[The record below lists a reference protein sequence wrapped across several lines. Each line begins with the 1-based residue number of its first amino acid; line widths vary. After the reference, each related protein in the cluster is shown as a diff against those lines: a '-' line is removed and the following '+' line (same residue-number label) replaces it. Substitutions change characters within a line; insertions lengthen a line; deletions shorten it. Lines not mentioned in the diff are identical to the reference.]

1 MSLSLLLLLAGL
13 SVQAWADLPL
23 EPASLDHAGIRNLT
37 QQDPNL
43 TGQDVLIAA
52 VCRSMTY
59 INDRPLNDYRFNME
73 HECLYRSDVV
83 FADKTDGQFG
93 ISSHATAIAGILLGQ
108 DNEALHPAVGQFQYR
123 GVCPEASVDVYEF
136 WRFMTM
142 NLFDKQPF
150 EADIISLSLGETF
163 ENWWTRGLENLA
175 VEENI
180 IVIASIGNG
189 TDAYNML
196 YPGAGANCIGVGVI
210 DAAVDENG
218 LISLSEFSIP
228 KEQSSSVGPTSDLR
242 CKPDIV
248 APGTALVPA
257 HDNGSDYSLQTNW
270 SSLSAPV
277 VSGTTALLLQKA
289 YSDPTLGKAFD
300 QPGKNSVMK
309 AVLLNS
315 AEKLPFWHKGQIASD
330 DDSQTPLDFSQGA
343 GALDAVAAY
352 RQFVAGQHNPG
363 LVPKTGWDN
372 RIIEANDNR
381 GDYVIENVEP
391 NQMITAT
398 LCWNYHYQ
406 NQYPFQ
412 HLLEND
418 VNLKLELWGI
428 DPNGSGNEILVD
440 VCDSVNDNIEHLY
453 VQSDERFSDYIV
465 RVVFSDLQL
474 VEPSTQER
482 YALAWS
488 VRNDTASDNKWWYD
502 LNADNKT
509 DVMDHLAYFIIDQGI
524 TNSLD
529 HLFAEKVL
537 NLSPERLS
545 LLESNWQTW
554 KTHLTDFQEIFSNPE
569 TAAL

>member
-1 MSLSLLLLLAGL
+1 M
-13 SVQAWADLPL
+13 
-23 EPASLDHAGIRNLT
+23 
-37 QQDPNL
+37 
-43 TGQDVLIAA
+43 
-52 VCRSMTY
+52 
-59 INDRPLNDYRFNME
+59 
-73 HECLYRSDVV
+73 
-83 FADKTDGQFG
+83 
-93 ISSHATAIAGILLGQ
+93 
-108 DNEALHPAVGQFQYR
+108 
-123 GVCPEASVDVYEF
+123 
-136 WRFMTM
+136 
-142 NLFDKQPF
+142 
-150 EADIISLSLGETF
+150 
-163 ENWWTRGLENLA
+163 
-175 VEENI
+175 EENI

-537 NLSPERLS
+537 NLSPERIK

-554 KTHLTDFQEIFSNPE
+554 KTRLTDFQEISSSPE
-569 TAAL
+569 TAAF